1 MLTSPAV
8 PSLSPIEYDVA
19 LLGGSG
25 DNDITL
31 VGTNPVGGT
40 PTSGPAGS
48 VFLDGTRG
56 TVDVF
61 GNFPVEVV
69 N

>member
-8 PSLSPIEYDVA
+8 PSLSPLEYGVA

-25 DNDITL
+25 DNDMTL
-31 VGTNPVGGT
+31 IGTDPVGGT

-48 VFLDGTRG
+48 VFLEGNG
-56 TVDVF
+56 CSVDVF
-61 GNFPVEVV
+61 GNFLVEVAD
-69 N
+69 